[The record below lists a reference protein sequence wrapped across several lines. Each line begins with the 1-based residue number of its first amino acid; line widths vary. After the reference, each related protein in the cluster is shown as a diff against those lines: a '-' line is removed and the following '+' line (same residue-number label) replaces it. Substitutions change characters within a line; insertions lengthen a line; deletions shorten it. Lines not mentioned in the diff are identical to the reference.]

1 MLRNDEIEFWFSVGS
16 TYTYLT
22 VSRLSQIEAASG
34 VRFRW
39 RPFSVLSIMQQMNNI
54 PFSTKPAKAAYMWR
68 DIERRASFHGLS
80 IGLPVPFP
88 LRDFDLANC
97 VAIVG
102 EMEGWCPDYV
112 RATYR
117 RWFVDGREAGSE
129 PNLSES
135 LGEIGQ
141 DPSRVIPLARSD
153 AIGSA
158 YDAATDEARRLN
170 IFGVPT
176 FVTRGQVFW
185 GDDRLEDA
193 VAWHAEGSIEGL
205 KMTTSIPVLI

>member
-102 EMEGWCPDYV
+102 KMEGWCTDYV

-176 FVTRGQVFW
+176 FVTRGEIFW

-193 VAWHAEGSIEGL
+193 VAWHAKGGIKGL
-205 KMTTSIPVLI
+205 K

>member
-102 EMEGWCPDYV
+102 KMEGWCPDYV

-176 FVTRGQVFW
+176 FVTRGEIFW

-193 VAWHAEGSIEGL
+193 VAWHAKGGIKGL
-205 KMTTSIPVLI
+205 K

>member
-22 VSRLSQIEAASG
+22 VSRLSRIEAASG

-39 RPFSVLSIMQQMNNI
+39 RPFSVLSIMQEMNNI

-97 VAIVG
+97 VAVVG

-158 YDAATDEARRLN
+158 YNAATDEARRLN

-176 FVTRGQVFW
+176 FVTRGEIFW

-193 VAWHAEGSIEGL
+193 VAWHAKGASKG
-205 KMTTSIPVLI
+205 